1 MLQFSHS
8 SMLRY
13 EACPYSLL
21 LYASRI
27 RVGERHSG
35 TWDGPMS
42 IFAFVGTVLHNAIEH
57 ALNNRTHDHV
67 PINQIHP
74 TALALFDEGVRER
87 NFIEEQDEGREGQEV
102 PFRELISE
110 QRARIS
116 KLCLEFSRIW
126 RDRGFASMEII
137 TFEELWAIR
146 WNERVELRGSIDLL
160 LQDSNGIYHIID
172 WKSGALPN
180 SPLQLQLYSVLL
192 QRRLSVPFDSIMKMN
207 VSLSEGSGYPSPGK
221 QRDEKAVRRRIDR
234 LMSNLLAMED
244 VETSSGPLISY
255 AAPSDTNCPYCHERE
270 RCGFSWVG

>member
-1 MLQFSHS
+1 
-8 SMLRY
+8 MLRY
-13 EACPYSLL
+13 EACPYSLF
-21 LYASRI
+21 LYATRI

-35 TWDGPMS
+35 TWDGPRS

-67 PINQIHP
+67 PINLIHP

-87 NFIEEQDEGREGQEV
+87 NFIEEQAEGREGQEV
-102 PFRELISE
+102 PFRELISA

-137 TFEELWAIR
+137 TFEELWAIP
-146 WNERVELRGSIDLL
+146 WNETVELRGSIDLL
-160 LQDSNGIYHIID
+160 LQDSNGTYHIID

-180 SPLQLQLYSVLL
+180 SPMQLQLYSVLL
-192 QRRLSVPFDSIMKMN
+192 RRRLSVPFDSIIKMN

-234 LMSNLLAMED
+234 LMSNLMAMED
-244 VETSSGPLISY
+244 VESCSGQLTSY
-255 AAPSDTNCPYCHERE
+255 AAPSDANCSYCHERE
-270 RCGFSWVG
+270 RCQVSWVG